1 MFTTAG
7 STRLT
12 IPAKELD
19 VGIGSGTA
27 RAVAVVPE
35 NPILFIAETRPETT
49 DPIRIPTASVNATN
63 TAASILR
70 RRAQLNISFT
80 NRKSTRLNSSHG
92 YISYAVFCL
101 KKKNTIPILGSLF
114 SSRNHNYAKTELLVF
129 LGPVVITDPS
139 IAVDFRYFRT
149 MIPCEAFI
157 SLPNPC

>member
-19 VGIGSGTA
+19 DGIGSGTA

-49 DPIRIPTASVNATN
+49 DPIRMPTASVNATN

-70 RRAQLNISFT
+70 RRAQLKSSLTCSPISVAPLV
-80 NRKSTRLNSSHG
+80 RLPQPSS
-92 YISYAVFCL
+92 SQMNVLPPA
-101 KKKNTIPILGSLF
+101 PIRSELAEER
-114 SSRNHNYAKTELLVF
+114 SSEMKRAAGAGLEEQPKWE
-129 LGPVVITDPS
+129 S
-139 IAVDFRYFRT
+139 R
-149 MIPCEAFI
+149 
-157 SLPNPC
+157 